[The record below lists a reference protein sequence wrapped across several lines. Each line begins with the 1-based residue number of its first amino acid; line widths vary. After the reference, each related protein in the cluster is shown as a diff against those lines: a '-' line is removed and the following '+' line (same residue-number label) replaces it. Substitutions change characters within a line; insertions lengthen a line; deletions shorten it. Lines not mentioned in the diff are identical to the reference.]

1 MSAASG
7 EAAGGADLES
17 AMDIRQLR
25 YFVTV
30 ANHENFS
37 KAAQQLF
44 IAQPALSRSIRA
56 LEDELE
62 VRLFD
67 RHLRGATLTPEGR
80 ELLERSKFLLRSFD
94 QIKSDI
100 KDSGVIAS
108 GPVVIGMTPNFSMV
122 AGVPI
127 AQEVLRRFPNAELK
141 IMEAYSP
148 ELRDELRD
156 GGVDMALLSGSAP
169 SSTPALAVEHLFQ
182 DRLCLVGRAGDPLL
196 AQPSLA
202 IRRLAGLPLVLS
214 GTSVAGILNELESQ
228 ARRRRITI
236 DVVAEVNSFRLAAQM
251 ILAGMGYTVY
261 SASGLSG
268 TQAMAGLAAVP
279 IDDLWLQR
287 SLAWPLNRPL
297 SRLSSE
303 VLLVVRETLASLVSS
318 GQWPGVDGARRKPGR
333 GG

>member
-1 MSAASG
+1 
-7 EAAGGADLES
+7 
-17 AMDIRQLR
+17 MDIRQLR

-56 LEDELE
+56 LEDELD

-80 ELLERSKFLLRSFD
+80 ELLERSNFLLRSFD

-108 GPVVIGMTPNFSMV
+108 GPVAIGMTPNFSMV

-127 AQEVLRRFPNAELK
+127 AKEVLRRFPNANLK
-141 IMEAYSP
+141 IVEAYSP
-148 ELRDELRD
+148 ELRDQLRD
-156 GGVDMALLSGSAP
+156 GAVDMALLSGSAP
-169 SSTPALAVEHLFQ
+169 TATPALAVEHLFQ
-182 DRLCLVGRAGDPLL
+182 DRLCLIGRQGDPVL
-196 AQPSLA
+196 QPA
-202 IRRLAGLPLVLS
+202 TIGIRRLAGLPLVLS

-228 ARRRRITI
+228 ARRRRMTI
-236 DVVAEVNSFRLAAQM
+236 RVVAEVNSFRLAAQM
-251 ILAGMGYTVY
+251 VLDGMGYTIY
-261 SASGLSG
+261 SASGLQG
-268 TQAMAGLAAVP
+268 TQAMHGLAAVP
-279 IDDLWLQR
+279 IEDLWLQR

-303 VLLVVRETLASLVSS
+303 VLLVLRETLAQLQSDWPGIEPARSKTSS
-318 GQWPGVDGARRKPGR
+318 GKP
-333 GG
+333 